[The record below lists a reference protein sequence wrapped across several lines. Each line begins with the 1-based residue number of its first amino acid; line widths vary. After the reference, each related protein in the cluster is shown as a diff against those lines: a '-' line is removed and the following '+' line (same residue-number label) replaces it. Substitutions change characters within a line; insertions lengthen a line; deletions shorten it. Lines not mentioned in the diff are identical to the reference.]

1 MQPGQFPDYDP
12 RFNPATA
19 NLSAIRPGD
28 ILVLHDSAK
37 SEEKTLPLLEKLL
50 ALTAAKYS
58 YKAILCP

>member
-37 SEEKTLPLLEKLL
+37 SAKKALPLLEKLL
-50 ALTAAKYS
+50 ALVSLKYS
-58 YKAILCP
+58 YKAIPYP